1 MRNTLPCRQ
10 RSYPIRLAAD
20 YCEQYRFR
28 LHWLKY
34 LWERLGREPALTVWD
49 AALRRAE
56 AFPEL
61 DELTERILAVDW
73 QPLPAQDHVD
83 IEGSI
88 SSSVAELFPVAFEGL
103 DAAKARSMI
112 DAMPPFPALRAR
124 FPDLNVT
131 RPITS
136 YETIHLFFH
145 DIAKLAEKLIELHGK
160 RGELIAY
167 DAMLFAQV
175 IDQKERLDASAYLQA
190 KHARFQKG
198 FEDPTIF
205 TAGLERKVVRAS
217 DKELVWQVTQCEW
230 ARYFRQHHP
239 TVGSIISCTT
249 DHALYGSHN
258 AHIRLQLTST
268 LMEGHGVCNF
278 RLYSI
283 DDALIESGTR
293 TEEPRLT
300 SAPQASPS
308 SGDSSSPA
316 DDVSAVKDS
325 R

>member
-1 MRNTLPCRQ
+1 MRNILPCRQ
-10 RSYPIRLAAD
+10 RTYPIRLAED

-34 LWERLGREPALTVWD
+34 LLERMGQGPALALWD
-49 AALRRAE
+49 AALRRA
-56 AFPEL
+56 AVATEL
-61 DELTERILAVDW
+61 DKLTEQIISGDW
-73 QPLPAQDHVD
+73 QPVAAANRLDVEDLIA
-83 IEGSI
+83 
-88 SSSVAELFPVAFEGL
+88 SSVAELFPVAFEGL

-112 DAMPPFPALRAR
+112 DAMPPFAALRAR
-124 FPDLNVT
+124 FGDLNVT
-131 RPITS
+131 RQISS
-136 YETIHLFFH
+136 YDTIHLFYH
-145 DIAKLAEKLIELHGK
+145 DIARLAEKLIETHGK

-175 IDQKERLDASAYLQA
+175 IDQKERLDAGAYLRA

-205 TAGLERKVVRAS
+205 TAGLERKIVRAS

-239 TVGSIISCTT
+239 TVGSIVSCTT

-258 AHIRLQLTST
+258 RSIRLQLTST
-268 LMEGHGVCNF
+268 LMEGSGVCNF

-283 DDALIESGTR
+283 DNALIESPTR
-293 TEEPRLT
+293 TSAEPT
-300 SAPQASPS
+300 ASV
-308 SGDSSSPA
+308 GDSGTPA
-316 DDVSAVKDS
+316 AAAEDDSAVKDS

>member
-1 MRNTLPCRQ
+1 
-10 RSYPIRLAAD
+10 
-20 YCEQYRFR
+20 
-28 LHWLKY
+28 
-34 LWERLGREPALTVWD
+34 
-49 AALRRAE
+49 
-56 AFPEL
+56 L
-61 DELTERILAVDW
+61 DGLTERILAANW
-73 QPLPAQDHVD
+73 QSLPAQDRVD
-83 IEGSI
+83 VEESI
-88 SSSVAELFPVAFEGL
+88 ASSVAELFPIAFEGL
-103 DAAKARSMI
+103 DAARARSMI

-124 FPDLNVT
+124 FADLNVT

-145 DIAKLAEKLIELHGK
+145 DIAKLAEQLIELHGK

-175 IDQKERLDASAYLQA
+175 IDQKERLDAGTYLRG
-190 KHARFQKG
+190 KHARFERGYQ
-198 FEDPTIF
+198 DPTIF
-205 TAGLERKVVRAS
+205 TAGLERKIVRAS

-258 AHIRLQLTST
+258 PHIRLQLTST
-268 LMEGHGVCNF
+268 LMEGDRVCNF

-283 DDALIESGTR
+283 EDALIESATR
-293 TEEPRLT
+293 TEEPRP
-300 SAPQASPS
+300 SAAPEVRPS
-308 SGDSSSPA
+308 SGGGSSSSG
-316 DDVSAVKDS
+316 DGESTVKDS

>member
-10 RSYPIRLAAD
+10 RTYPIRLAAD

-34 LWERLGREPALTVWD
+34 LWERLGQSPALALWD
-49 AALRRAE
+49 AALRRSGV
-56 AFPEL
+56 PTEL
-61 DELTERILAVDW
+61 DELTEQILAGDW
-73 QPLPAQDHVD
+73 QPVAAANRVD
-83 IEGSI
+83 VEGSI
-88 SSSVAELFPVAFEGL
+88 ASSVAELFPVAFEGL

-112 DAMPPFPALRAR
+112 DGMPPFPALRAR
-124 FPDLNVT
+124 FGDLNVT
-131 RPITS
+131 RQISS
-136 YETIHLFFH
+136 YDTIHLFFH

-175 IDQKERLDASAYLQA
+175 IDQKERLDAGAYLRG

-198 FEDPTIF
+198 FDDPTIF
-205 TAGLERKVVRAS
+205 TAGLERKIVRAS

-258 AHIRLQLTST
+258 PTIRLQLTST
-268 LMEGHGVCNF
+268 LMEGSGACNF

-283 DDALIESGTR
+283 DGALIELPTHTTPDPAPSVADPGA
-293 TEEPRLT
+293 
-300 SAPQASPS
+300 SAASANNDP
-308 SGDSSSPA
+308 P
-316 DDVSAVKDS
+316 VKDS